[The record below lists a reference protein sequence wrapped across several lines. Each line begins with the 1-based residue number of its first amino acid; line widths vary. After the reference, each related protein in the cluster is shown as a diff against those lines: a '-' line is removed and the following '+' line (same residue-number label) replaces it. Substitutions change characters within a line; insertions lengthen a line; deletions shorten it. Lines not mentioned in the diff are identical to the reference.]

1 MKNYLHV
8 INDQIKK
15 IITNI
20 NAKYKALI
28 YTHHRKNMFEVV
40 IQDMPGIAFKSVF
53 EKKNQF
59 LFYYYFYLK
68 KMVLLD
74 HFHVF
79 MSK

>member
-40 IQDMPGIAFKSVF
+40 IQDMPGIAFQSVF
-53 EKKNQF
+53 EKKIN
-59 LFYYYFYLK
+59 FYFIIT
-68 KMVLLD
+68 
-74 HFHVF
+74 FT
-79 MSK
+79 